1 MPIPFVDILLSLPV
15 FALVLMRISGL
26 VLTAPLFGTPIAPV
40 RIRAAFAMVLAV
52 VMFPAVAAGVPGRLE
67 LSEALPAAIAE
78 LIIGMTI
85 GLSLSLL
92 LAGAQ
97 VAGTVAGQ
105 QAGMALGEVFN
116 PFQNEDT
123 AILAQVY
130 VAVLMLV
137 FLAIGGH
144 RAMLA
149 ALLDTYRTIPVLSY
163 APDESIVLLLL
174 NALTTAFALGLRMAG
189 PVVIALF
196 LTEAA
201 FGFLS
206 RTVPQLNIL
215 SVGFGLRNLVALGV
229 AAVSLSALEPLL
241 VNAIGD
247 NLETIRMWAQAP

>member
-1 MPIPFVDILLSLPV
+1 MPLPLTDILMALPL
-15 FALVLMRISGL
+15 FALVLLRIAGL

-40 RIRAAFAMVLAV
+40 RVRAAFAMTLALV
-52 VMFPAVAAGVPGRLE
+52 VFPVVAAQVPGRLD
-67 LSEALPAAIAE
+67 LSDLLQAAFAE
-78 LIIGMTI
+78 LVVGMTI
-85 GLSLSLL
+85 GLGLSTLL
-92 LAGAQ
+92 VGAQ

-130 VAVLMLV
+130 VAILMLV
-137 FLAIGGH
+137 FLAVGGH
-144 RAMLA
+144 RATLT
-149 ALLDTYRTIPVLSY
+149 ALLDTYHSIPILSY
-163 APDESIVLLLL
+163 TPGESIVVLLITS
-174 NALTTAFALGLRMAG
+174 LTTAFVFGLRMAG

-215 SVGFGLRNLVALGV
+215 SVGFGLRNLIALGV
-229 AAVSLSALEPLL
+229 AAISLAALEPLL
-241 VNAIGD
+241 TDAIRDGIEAVR
-247 NLETIRMWAQAP
+247 LWSQSS